1 MKFLILP
8 GICIL
13 FTLVLF
19 TSACM
24 ESPVK
29 DPVVTVTDIA
39 VSGVSLQTMTV
50 NTTVNIYNPNPVGA
64 KLNTLVFDVYYL
76 DGTRNYLGHGEKS
89 DINVKD
95 NGNTTV
101 IIPVTVGNM
110 QAAGA
115 VGSLVQKGSL
125 LLNINGSAFIDVKVT
140 SFEKKFEQ
148 SRVFQASE
156 FEGLLP
162 ATTVPGTDTSVSEGI
177 KQLGGLLGSVS

>member
-13 FTLVLF
+13 FTLVLLA
-19 TSACM
+19 SACM

-39 VSGVSLQTMTV
+39 VTDVSLQTMTV

-64 KLNTLVFDVYYL
+64 KLNKLVFDVYYL

-101 IIPVTVGNM
+101 II
-110 QAAGA
+110 
-115 VGSLVQKGSL
+115 
-125 LLNINGSAFIDVKVT
+125 
-140 SFEKKFEQ
+140 
-148 SRVFQASE
+148 
-156 FEGLLP
+156 
-162 ATTVPGTDTSVSEGI
+162 
-177 KQLGGLLGSVS
+177 